1 MGLHQVQ
8 TRGARHQCR
17 NDTLPHA
24 YIRLYFSWVIF
35 DSDHAKSDQNLEKRG
50 FDFPFATLVF
60 AAPYVEFDDGRY
72 D

>member
-1 MGLHQVQ
+1 M
-8 TRGARHQCR
+8 
-17 NDTLPHA
+17 
-24 YIRLYFSWVIF
+24 IF